1 MLGLVS
7 AIRALTAVL
16 SDILTQITAIATSQ
30 GNIATSQGSIA
41 TNTGT
46 IATNTTPA
54 DSTDDTEPANDAEPN
69 G

>member
-16 SDILTQITAIATSQ
+16 SDILTQLTAIAGSQTS
-30 GNIATSQGSIA
+30 IE

-54 DSTDDTEPANDAEPN
+54 DDSEPGEPQADDTQP
-69 G
+69 GT

>member
-16 SDILTQITAIATSQ
+16 SDILEQITV
-30 GNIATSQGSIA
+30 
-41 TNTGT
+41 

-54 DSTDDTEPANDAEPN
+54 DSDEDDTPGN